1 MAVTIHPLAVVEPGA
16 ELGADV
22 SIGPFCQVGP
32 NVRLGDRTGSIVG
45 SWGVRPEDE
54 IVVISSRGRM
64 VRQGAS
70 GIPLLSRVATGS
82 ILVRLDEGDSV
93 SDVSVVVDNACDVEV

>member
-1 MAVTIHPLAVVEPGA
+1 M
-16 ELGADV
+16 
-22 SIGPFCQVGP
+22 
-32 NVRLGDRTGSIVG
+32 RLGDRTGSIVG

-82 ILVRLDEGDSV
+82 ILVRLDGGDSV